1 MKKLFSILL
10 AACLLLSVC
19 AGALAEDKKVIDHAA
34 YSQFPLVKDG
44 EKLTITV
51 AHIRD
56 AAYGVDV
63 EKMWFW
69 NWAEAVTGVDF
80 EVQQILSNSKGDLLP
95 LMFAGGDV
103 PDLLYACKKANPD
116 HTPIAAHATK
126 DPSSGRPPLL

>member
-19 AGALAEDKKVIDHAA
+19 AGALAEDKKVIDHTA

-103 PDLLYACKKANPD
+103 PDLLF
-116 HTPIAAHATK
+116 
-126 DPSSGRPPLL
+126 SSVWALPPLKLPVTA

>member
-19 AGALAEDKKVIDHAA
+19 AGALAEDKKVIDHTA

-69 NWAEAVTGVDF
+69 
-80 EVQQILSNSKGDLLP
+80 KGRSSYRRR
-95 LMFAGGDV
+95 FRS
-103 PDLLYACKKANPD
+103 
-116 HTPIAAHATK
+116 AA
-126 DPSSGRPPLL
+126 DSEQFQG